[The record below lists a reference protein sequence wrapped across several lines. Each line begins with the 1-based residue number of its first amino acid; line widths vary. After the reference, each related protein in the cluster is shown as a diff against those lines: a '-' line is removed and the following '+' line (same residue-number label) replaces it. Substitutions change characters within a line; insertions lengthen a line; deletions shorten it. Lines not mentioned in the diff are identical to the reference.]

1 MALNVIVSVLE
12 SVLHKL
18 HIEKFNEVT
27 AEFKEALHD
36 CGIRVDD
43 WRDAFYN
50 ERIPKPMSSTSM
62 AIQLKNFEL
71 EVLQLR
77 NKAWLEGADRKSRLF
92 SSFDISSKNGH
103 TVLMPKTRNAQLML
117 ANSVADLK
125 IRNGSSEII
134 DDLIKK
140 NEELT
145 RQLSQFMAATEN
157 PRELQITYKIEAANA
172 KLTELSD
179 LLKVC
184 QNECIKLQKRLA
196 FQEEQTEDRLT
207 AVNAHHAEEKEI
219 MRREIERLNTVNVCM
234 NEYNNVLEKQHAR
247 NLKIIRGLAIRA
259 NLLVDD
265 SDEEVE
271 TDNVK
276 QKKDA

>member
-12 SVLHKL
+12 NVL
-18 HIEKFNEVT
+18 NELNVGKSDVIT
-27 AEFKEALHD
+27 GKFKEALDD
-36 CGIRVDD
+36 CGIRVDS

-50 ERIPKPMSSTSM
+50 ERIPRPMSSTSIAM
-62 AIQLKNFEL
+62 QLKNFEL

-77 NKAWLEGADRKSRLF
+77 NKAWQEGADRKTRLF

-103 TVLMPKTRNAQLML
+103 TVLVPKTRNAQMML

-125 IRNGSSEII
+125 IRNGQSEVI

-145 RQLSQFMAATEN
+145 RQLDQLTMAADN
-157 PRELQITYKIEAANA
+157 PRELQITYQVEAANA

-184 QNECIKLQKRLA
+184 QNECVKLQKRLT
-196 FQEEQTEDRLT
+196 FQEEQTEDRIA
-207 AVNAHHAEEKEI
+207 AVNAHHAEETKI
-219 MRREIERLNTVNVCM
+219 LRKEIERLNTVNACVKD
-234 NEYNNVLEKQHAR
+234 YNDVLEKQHAR
-247 NLKIIRGLAIRA
+247 NLKIIRGLALRA
-259 NLLVDD
+259 NLLVED
-265 SDEEVE
+265 SDDEVE
-271 TDNVK
+271 TDSVK
-276 QKKDA
+276 QE

>member
-145 RQLSQFMAATEN
+145 RQLSQFTAATEN

>member
-12 SVLHKL
+12 NVLNELNVDKSDV
-18 HIEKFNEVT
+18 ITGKF
-27 AEFKEALHD
+27 KDALDD

-43 WRDAFYN
+43 WRDTFYN

-77 NKAWLEGADRKSRLF
+77 NKAWLEGADRKARLF

-103 TVLMPKTRNAQLML
+103 TVLTPKTRNAQMLL

-125 IRNGSSEII
+125 IRNGQSEVI

-140 NEELT
+140 NEELKK
-145 RQLSQFMAATEN
+145 QLDQFTAVTEN
-157 PRELQITYKIEAANA
+157 PRELQITYHVEAANA
-172 KLTELSD
+172 KMTELSD

-184 QNECIKLQKRLA
+184 QNECLKLQKRLV
-196 FQEEQTEDRLT
+196 FQEEQTEDRLA
-207 AVNAHHAEEKEI
+207 AVNAHHAEETKI
-219 MRREIERLNTVNVCM
+219 LKREIERLNAVNACVTD
-234 NEYNNVLEKQHAR
+234 YNDMLEKQHER
-247 NLKIIRGLAIRA
+247 NLKIIRGLALKA
-259 NLLVDD
+259 NLLVENSDD
-265 SDEEVE
+265 EVE
-271 TDNVK
+271 VDSMK
-276 QKKDA
+276 QEKSV